1 MEWIIQNW
9 ASLLL
14 LAVVLIF
21 LSRRGR
27 MGCGIGGHAARE
39 SSHPSKDEK
48 SSTDSPTLDPV
59 SGEAVSRAT
68 ALTSVYRGRIYYF
81 SSREHRDK
89 FEAQPDKFAA
99 TQAGDPAQSHRDGS
113 HGCC

>member
-1 MEWIIQNW
+1 MEWVTQNW
-9 ASLLL
+9 ISLLI
-14 LAVVLIF
+14 LAVVLVF

-27 MGCGIGGHAARE
+27 MGCGIGGKTTRDTPSASEAA
-39 SSHPSKDEK
+39 KWAADA
-48 SSTDSPTLDPV
+48 SPVDPV
-59 SGEAVSRAT
+59 SGEALSRAT